1 MEKTNYRQIFSSIL
15 ELTLLSFFLVESNC
29 FHSMKDLIPTYLI
42 SSSSNQSAPFTEQ
55 NGDDEIDEQLD
66 FEYVPL
72 FDQIIA
78 EEDLYR
84 KMINF

>member
-1 MEKTNYRQIFSSIL
+1 
-15 ELTLLSFFLVESNC
+15 
-29 FHSMKDLIPTYLI
+29 MKDLIPTYLI
-42 SSSSNQSAPFTEQ
+42 NSSSNQSTPFTEQ
-55 NGDDEIDEQLD
+55 NGDDDIDEQLD

-84 KMINF
+84 KMINFQYSHFKSYYTYVKNQN